1 MKAANYNS
9 NKNESSTNIGSTYDL
24 QVVAGKGD
32 KEMAIH
38 HNTWYHNQHSKQHE
52 TDAESNQIKSN
63 QT

>member
-9 NKNESSTNIGSTYDL
+9 NKNESSTNIGSTYDF

-38 HNTWYHNQHSKQHE
+38 HNT
-52 TDAESNQIKSN
+52 
-63 QT
+63 

>member
-1 MKAANYNS
+1 MWGRKDTREKKKQREQMKAANYNS

-38 HNTWYHNQHSKQHE
+38 HNT
-52 TDAESNQIKSN
+52 
-63 QT
+63 